1 MMPRKRSIGGRR
13 RAVRKAKTAPLAG
26 QWREQRAE
34 AERLNAEIEANL
46 EALGYGE

>member
-1 MMPRKRSIGGRR
+1 MARKRSIGGRR

-34 AERLNAEIEANL
+34 AEQLDAELEANL
-46 EALGYGE
+46 EVLGHGE